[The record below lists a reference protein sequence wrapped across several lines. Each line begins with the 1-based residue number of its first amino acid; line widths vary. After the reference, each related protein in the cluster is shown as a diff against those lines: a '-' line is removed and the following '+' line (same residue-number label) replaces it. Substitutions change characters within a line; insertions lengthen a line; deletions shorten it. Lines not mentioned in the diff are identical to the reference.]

1 MVNDKGKWRKG
12 AGIMIKLED
21 LKVELGKSK
30 IIKGISFNVNKGDFV
45 GIIGPNG
52 SGKSTLLKTIY
63 KLLDKKSGEIY
74 INGKEINN
82 ISIKS
87 MARELAVVSQFNQY
101 NFSFKVK
108 DIVLMG
114 RNPYKKT
121 FQLDNKEDY
130 KIVKDSLEKVN
141 MLEYKDR
148 DFLSLSGGEKQRVLL
163 ARALAQKTEILLL
176 DEPTNHLDIKYQIE
190 IMNIVKELNIT
201 VLAALHDM
209 NLVSAYCNKVY
220 MMNKGKII
228 CGGETREVL
237 TPKNI
242 KDVFGVECEIG
253 ENSKG
258 NITINFLF

>member
-1 MVNDKGKWRKG
+1 
-12 AGIMIKLED
+12 MIRLEN
-21 LKVELGKSK
+21 LEVSINKSE
-30 IIKGISFNVNKGDFV
+30 IIKGVSFHVNKGDFV
-45 GIIGPNG
+45 GLIGPNG
-52 SGKSTLLKTIY
+52 SGKSTILKTIY
-63 KLLDKKSGEIY
+63 KLIDKKCGAIY
-74 INGKEINN
+74 INGKEIDS

-87 MARELAVVSQFNQY
+87 MARELALVSQFNQY

-114 RNPYKKT
+114 RNP
-121 FQLDNKEDY
+121 
-130 KIVKDSLEKVN
+130 
-141 MLEYKDR
+141 
-148 DFLSLSGGEKQRVLL
+148 
-163 ARALAQKTEILLL
+163 

-220 MMNKGKII
+220 MIDKGKVVY
-228 CGGETREVL
+228 GGETKEVL

-258 NITINFLF
+258 HITINFLF

>member
-1 MVNDKGKWRKG
+1 
-12 AGIMIKLED
+12 MIRLE
-21 LKVELGKSK
+21 ELEVSINKSE
-30 IIKGISFNVNKGDFV
+30 IIKGVSFHVNKGDFV
-45 GIIGPNG
+45 GLIGPNG
-52 SGKSTLLKTIY
+52 SGKSTILKTIY
-63 KLLDKKSGEIY
+63 KLIDKKCGAIY
-74 INGKEINN
+74 INGKEIDS

-114 RNPYKKT
+114 RNPYKRT

-130 KIVKDSLEKVN
+130 DIVREALEKVN

-148 DFLSLSGGEKQRVLL
+148 DFLNLSGGEKQRVLL

-190 IMNIVKELNIT
+190 IMNIVKALNIT

-220 MMNKGKII
+220 MIDKGKVVY
-228 CGGETREVL
+228 GGETKEVL

-258 NITINFLF
+258 HITINFLF

>member
-1 MVNDKGKWRKG
+1 
-12 AGIMIKLED
+12 MIKLED
-21 LKVELGKSK
+21 LKVELGKNK
-30 IIKGISFNVNKGDFV
+30 IINGISFNVDKGDFI

-74 INGKEINN
+74 INGNEINN

-163 ARALAQKTEILLL
+163 ARALAQKTDILLL

-209 NLVSAYCNKVY
+209 NLVSSYCNKVY
-220 MMNKGKII
+220 MMNKGKIVY
-228 CGGETREVL
+228 GGKTRKVL

-242 KDVFGVECEIG
+242 KDVFGVKCEIG

-258 NITINFLF
+258 NMTINFLF